1 MQLGNITKNNLHVWG
16 PYVSNYRI
24 SRKGR
29 LILNTTDGQK
39 IISDENLFTEQ
50 DKLIIDIELNW
61 YLTRDINDE
70 NKV

>member
-1 MQLGNITKNNLHVWG
+1 MQLGNITKKNLHVWG

-39 IISDENLFTEQ
+39 IMSDEKLFTEQ
-50 DKLIIDIELNW
+50 DMQMIDVELSW
-61 YLTRDINDE
+61 YLTRDE
-70 NKV
+70 E

>member
-1 MQLGNITKNNLHVWG
+1 MQLGNITKKNLHVWG

-39 IISDENLFTEQ
+39 IISDENMFSEQ
-50 DKLIIDIELNW
+50 DKQAIDIELNW
-61 YLTRDINDE
+61 YLTRGEE
-70 NKV
+70 NE